1 MGNYYMNEQGQV
13 AVLVSGAY
21 GGGWFTRHG
30 IWRLCVDAELCRA
43 IDEGYVG
50 DALDLAKEI
59 AELEGTTLLDNL
71 EVEDMR
77 ELQVYW
83 VDRHKKFF
91 VYEYDGM
98 ETVWYKHQIDWIQ
111 L

>member
-1 MGNYYMNEQGQV
+1 MGNYYINEQGQV

-30 IWRLCVDAELCRA
+30 IWRLCVDAKLCRA
-43 IDEGYVG
+43 IDEGFWG

-59 AELEGTTLLDNL
+59 AELECTNLLEGLEIHDMQKL
-71 EVEDMR
+71 EVC
-77 ELQVYW
+77 W

-91 VYEYDGM
+91 IHEYDGM
-98 ETVWYKHQIDWIQ
+98 ESVWYKHEIDWIQ